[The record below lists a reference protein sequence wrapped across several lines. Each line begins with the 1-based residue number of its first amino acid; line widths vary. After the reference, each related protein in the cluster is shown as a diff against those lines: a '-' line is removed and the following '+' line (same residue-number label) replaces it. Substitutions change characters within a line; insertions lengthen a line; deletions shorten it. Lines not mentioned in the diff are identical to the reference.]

1 MKLPDA
7 GEPRPGR
14 SEVADVGARRPGM
27 SGFLDHAQSPAVVAT
42 AVRVALLV
50 GTVLTLINQGDAL
63 FGPGRFSLLKAALT
77 YAIPY
82 LVSTHGA
89 VSARLQLMAPLR
101 V

>member
-1 MKLPDA
+1 MRLPDA

-14 SEVADVGARRPGM
+14 AEVADVGARRTGM
-27 SGFLDHAQSPAVVAT
+27 SGFLNHARSPAVVAT
-42 AVRVALLV
+42 AVRVALVV

-63 FGPGRFSLLKAALT
+63 FGPGRVSLLKAALT

-89 VSARLQLMAPLR
+89 VTARMRDGAAPDL
-101 V
+101 